1 MKKFINGFLGALGVA
16 AAVTVLRR
24 KTKPASP
31 VAVVDAPVADAH
43 WSDEPKSVLKAV
55 VGRLREHH
63 MPIIAGSLSYYA
75 FLALFPA
82 AIAAV
87 SIYGLLLDPADLAA
101 QIEEISSALP
111 ASTAAFIEVQLTEVV
126 ESSGSGLGLTAA
138 VGILVALWSASAG
151 TKALITGIDIAY
163 DTPEDRSFIVLRGM
177 AFGITIGLI
186 VFITTATSAVTFL
199 PALMAE
205 VGAGD
210 ETQRAIELARGP
222 RILRAVIVGLGLLY
236 KISPNRPASKSAWVS
251 YGGVAVAVLWSLST
265 MAFSVYVN
273 NLGSFNATYGALT
286 GLIVLL
292 LWFFMSGLIVLTG
305 AELNAE
311 LEERNLA
318 KRTPLQAKVTSTVG
332 QGETAG

>member
-1 MKKFINGFLGALGVA
+1 MKKFFSGFLGALCAITALAALRPKKPADVVPTPAEPPA
-16 AAVTVLRR
+16 AAAHWADEPRSVL
-24 KTKPASP
+24 T
-31 VAVVDAPVADAH
+31 AVVD
-43 WSDEPKSVLKAV
+43 
-55 VGRLREHH
+55 RLREHH

-75 FLALFPA
+75 FLALFPS

-87 SIYGLLLDPADLAA
+87 SIYGLVLDPADLAT

-111 ASTAAFIEVQLTEVV
+111 ESTAAFIEVQLTDVV
-126 ESSGSGLGLTAA
+126 ASSGSGLGVTA
-138 VGILVALWSASAG
+138 VISIIVALFSASAG

-163 DTPEDRSFIVLRGM
+163 DTPEDRPFLVLRGM
-177 AFGITIGLI
+177 AFAITIGLI
-186 VFITTATSAVTFL
+186 VFITAAASAVTFL
-199 PALMAE
+199 PDLMAA

-210 ETQRAIELARGP
+210 ETRRVIEIVRWP
-222 RILRAVIVGLGLLY
+222 VILIAVIAGLGLLY
-236 KISPNRPASKSAWVS
+236 KVAPNRPTSKSPWVS
-251 YGGVAVAVLWSLST
+251 YGAVAVAVLWSLAT
-265 MAFSVYVN
+265 MAFSAYVN

-318 KRTPLQAKVTSTVG
+318 KRRPGRANGGMNARSD
-332 QGETAG
+332 